1 MGRILAEIQEL
12 IGRDMAEVGLHADA
26 VAMNSKTYEAL
37 KAEIG
42 QPQPYSMKY
51 AMTGIRIFIDDDIEA
66 GKIHIGRAE
75 WFREQLAYKGRIKQ
89 SEG

>member
-1 MGRILAEIQEL
+1 MGHILAEIQEL

-26 VAMNSKTYEAL
+26 VAMNSNTYEAL

-42 QPQPYSMKY
+42 QPQPYSVKY
-51 AMTGIRIFIDDDIEA
+51 ALTGIRIFIDDDIEA

-75 WFREQLAYKGRIKQ
+75 WFRERLAYKGRIKQ